1 MLYNMFFGNK
11 YRYWFV
17 LALSAYTYI
26 NTAICRVYD
35 YFQMPVQWHQAFLS
49 ILLIT
54 LLTWEWSRINQPF
67 FEKLLPGEQHTIKR
81 LSFFFVVSLLGSLI
95 LTAVVVILFERYI
108 LHLPISLDNPLKLTL
123 TYASLI
129 SLLFHLLNAVVYF
142 MNKYKS
148 KQLEAEELLRMNAQ
162 AQLQNIKAQVNPH
175 FLFNN
180 LNVLSTLVLKDGKEA
195 NRFIEA
201 FSAVY
206 HYILRNQNKELIE
219 LEKELD
225 FLEPYLYLLKQR
237 FPQGITIETDID
249 EKWKKAFVV
258 PASVQMLVENAIK
271 HNIISHSQPLAIK
284 LYANGSPELE
294 ISNNLQLKINK
305 EPSSSI
311 GLNNIDKRYEL
322 VTGKRIRVSNG
333 PENFTVTIPLIEIM
347 N

>member
-1 MLYNMFFGNK
+1 
-11 YRYWFV
+11 
-17 LALSAYTYI
+17 
-26 NTAICRVYD
+26 
-35 YFQMPVQWHQAFLS
+35 MPIQWHHALLS

-54 LLTWEWSRINQPF
+54 FLTWEWSRINQPF
-67 FEKLLPGEQHTIKR
+67 FEKLLPGEHNTIKR
-81 LSFFFVVSLLGSLI
+81 LVLFFGASLAGSLL
-95 LTAVVVILFERYI
+95 LTVIVVVGFENFV
-108 LHLPISLDNPLKLTL
+108 LHIPTSLDNPLKLTL
-123 TYASLI
+123 TYTSLI

-142 MNKYKS
+142 MKKYKT
-148 KQLEAEELLRMNAQ
+148 KQLEAEELLRMNTQ

-180 LNVLSTLVLKDGKEA
+180 LNVLSALVLKDVKEA

-219 LEKELD
+219 LEKELS

-237 FPQGITIETDID
+237 FPEGISIETDID

-284 LYANGSPELE
+284 LHANGTPELE
-294 ISNNLQLKINK
+294 VSNNLQPKINK
-305 EPSSSI
+305 EPSSNI
-311 GLNNIDKRYEL
+311 GLSNIDKRYEL
-322 VTGKRIRVSNG
+322 VTGKHITVSNG
-333 PENFTVTIPLIEIM
+333 PEQFTVTIPLIEIM
-347 N
+347 SN